1 MSAARADAPPGA
13 SSHGEAR
20 IGPNAILQMVPVLD
34 AHTSPDI
41 RRALLAE
48 AGVIDLPDGSGLIP
62 EGPAAAL
69 HQALRRKLP
78 HEAPWIAREAGLG
91 TADYILR
98 HRIPK
103 PAQILLR
110 RLPARLAAPILA
122 KAIAKHAWTFAGSGR
137 FRIASARPL
146 VFTLQDNPVVRGERS
161 DRPLCTW
168 HEAVFER
175 LFRSLVAS
183 RARVAETACCAQGA
197 AACRFEIRLH

>member
-1 MSAARADAPPGA
+1 MATALADAPPDEG
-13 SSHGEAR
+13 AR

-34 AHTSPDI
+34 AHTGPEI

-78 HEAPWIAREAGLG
+78 HEAPRIAREAGLG
-91 TADYILR
+91 TGDYILA

-103 PAQILLR
+103 AAQALLR
-110 RLPARLAAPILA
+110 ALPARLAAPVLA
-122 KAIAKHAWTFAGSGR
+122 KAIAKHAWTFVGSGR
-137 FRIASARPL
+137 FRIASTRPL
-146 VFTLQDNPVVRGERS
+146 VFVLEDNPVVRGEHS
-161 DRPLCTW
+161 DTPLCAW

-175 LFRSLVAS
+175 LFRRLVS
-183 RARVAETACCAQGA
+183 PRSYVTETACCAQGA
-197 AACRFEIRLH
+197 PACRFEVRLR